1 MSALYAVAIVLVI
14 VAEIVGTDGPRDF
27 GQTER
32 ATAVIDNGV
41 LPFWLE
47 ERANHR
53 PAMHSGPAMAVA
65 VLQAVGLAAVLLSI
79 GGIFQTLN
87 NNGGNPASLQTLGP
101 AVAKVAVAEVN
112 QLADS
117 GFVASHGGVN
127 YHPGVIAAC
136 GIAGVIE
143 AFPKANGIHS
153 EVWLSVL
160 LGVGYLI
167 KVKISHVLL
176 WVRGFSKLQLT
187 LIMYPAGRTC
197 QENKSFILSFFSVLL
212 IDAHV

>member
-32 ATAVIDNGV
+32 ATAVIDDWV

-53 PAMHSGPAMAVA
+53 PAMHNGPAVAVA

-127 YHPGVIAAC
+127 YHPVPCSAC
-136 GIAGVIE
+136 GIAGVVVVIAE
-143 AFPKANGIHS
+143 VDGIHS
-153 EVWLSVL
+153 EVWLSVG

-176 WVRGFSKLQLT
+176 WVRGFQNFNLHS
-187 LIMYPAGRTC
+187 
-197 QENKSFILSFFSVLL
+197 
-212 IDAHV
+212 